1 MHFSCCFLL
10 ESMRKVV
17 FCRRKTAVWRAELDD
32 GDLCCSRFGTT
43 KYACLKCKIPICN
56 KCSISKK
63 MFIFGA
69 HDLTINLSPKINI
82 AQFVT
87 LDLRNISNLLR
98 WICVT
103 FPVCGC
109 FCCSHPNLK
118 VIYTVNV

>member
-1 MHFSCCFLL
+1 MSYIQ
-10 ESMRKVV
+10 V
-17 FCRRKTAVWRAELDD
+17 FNAFFMLFFTREHAQSSVLQEKND

-69 HDLTINLSPKINI
+69 HDLTINLSPKINF

-87 LDLRNISNLLR
+87 LDLRNISNLLD

-103 FPVCGC
+103 FPICYAG
-109 FCCSHPNLK
+109 FA
-118 VIYTVNV
+118 